1 MRIEGGRHSGYI
13 SQHETIFFFST
24 IVAKIEGQATGA
36 MSWAFRE
43 AYAQGGKNQSYVELL
58 GNIRKLLYGKYT
70 QIPQMS
76 TGHRMDM
83 KTTFSM

>member
-1 MRIEGGRHSGYI
+1 
-13 SQHETIFFFST
+13 
-24 IVAKIEGQATGA
+24 

>member
-1 MRIEGGRHSGYI
+1 MKQLTTKYCFVVVVVVVVAAMIGGQS
-13 SQHETIFFFST
+13 
-24 IVAKIEGQATGA
+24 TGA

-43 AYAQGGKNQSYVELL
+43 AYRRGGPNQTYVQLL

-76 TGHRMDM
+76 TGHRMNM